1 MRHLNTGAVWGFLI
15 LTNDSN
21 LYPRAFFFT
30 ATHIGTVCI
39 FHEHSNTED
48 CYRKALNTVQMAE
61 IQALTR
67 YPKLQKEVETL
78 LFKVLSFVTL
88 PNYTSY
94 I

>member
-1 MRHLNTGAVWGFLI
+1 MNTVTQK
-15 LTNDSN
+15 TN
-21 LYPRAFFFT
+21 
-30 ATHIGTVCI
+30 
-39 FHEHSNTED
+39 

-67 YPKLQKEVETL
+67 YPKLQKEVETF